1 MVQGQVLLKGRA
13 GTFHIKFFQ
22 ALSLLHSEI
31 ILPFA
36 KLCHA
41 FEEKKFSATIILW
54 KKTILG
60 CPKMNLK
67 VSHKLR

>member
-41 FEEKKFSATIILW
+41 FEEKKFSATIIL
-54 KKTILG
+54 
-60 CPKMNLK
+60 
-67 VSHKLR
+67 